1 MKAFI
6 KFNKGMLKMPLH
18 WQLWLMLLVTA
29 NVVTPLFFLHHV
41 EALVV
46 LGTILASMPL
56 MTLLTARFGF
66 TRIVGL
72 GHILWIPMLAFLFTR
87 LGDIPAS
94 DAFGIWIQALI
105 VLNSVSLV
113 IDAVDVARY
122 IAGDREETV
131 AGL

>member
-1 MKAFI
+1 MEAFI

-18 WQLWLMLLVTA
+18 WQLWLVLMITA
-29 NVVTPLFFLHHV
+29 NVVAPLVFLHHV

-46 LGTILASMPL
+46 LGTILASMTL

-87 LGDIPAS
+87 LGDIPAV
-94 DAFGIWIQALI
+94 DAFGIWIRALF
-105 VLNSVSLV
+105 VLNGISLV
-113 IDAVDVARY
+113 IDVVDVIRY
-122 IAGDREETV
+122 IAGERQETV
-131 AGL
+131 PGL